1 MQDRCMGNVHLSLH
15 YEGQVRGN
23 GGRMKTELQ
32 ANVLSVN
39 TVKKAMPSCMVYALV
54 QSMTFMVDTIV
65 AGHFLGTNAVSAIAL
80 GMPIIGLM
88 LAFTGM
94 ILQGGFLKLLNAMGR
109 NDMEDYHRI
118 FSLALFFTIIVDCIF
133 LVLCIF
139 GTDGVLAAAGAG
151 KAASEAVDMGRI
163 YVRTAC
169 LEILFFAL
177 GSLFQ
182 LVIATYGYQTDR
194 MVSSVVCV
202 VVNVVTSVLLIQV
215 LPDDIKIAGLG
226 LGSAF
231 GTLAQLIA
239 SYVMIR
245 RRNIRLRFRFY
256 RPDRKNVLD
265 TLDMLR
271 RGFPSSVDNM
281 LDSVSGSI
289 VNHIILSVFAEG
301 TAVLALVAIIKTI
314 SSIVRT
320 VGRGTF
326 YASEPLIGIL
336 SGGKDNEGI
345 KKTFITA
352 LKYGVLYAA
361 GLAVILFA
369 IRYPLLSFYNMTGNV
384 DADTGIILI
393 AISGIVIVFSF
404 AFNAVYE
411 STGHLLLSLAI
422 AVIPDSILYPLF
434 IPVVAK
440 TIGITGV
447 WLAMGFNFI
456 PFFIVYYLIFAV
468 VHKKLRV
475 PLVRLLALKED
486 DRMAELDVSVP
497 VEAKDVT
504 FISEKLQSFLDENGV
519 AKGLAYKTALC
530 TEEIAAD
537 YIEYRKNS
545 KNPDKKTYMDIK
557 VFRSGEKVEIVLRN
571 YDEPYNPLVFEKD
584 DESFAKIGITMVQK
598 ICREISYSYA
608 YHLNVVSIIMDS
620 H

>member
-1 MQDRCMGNVHLSLH
+1 
-15 YEGQVRGN
+15 
-23 GGRMKTELQ
+23 MKTELQ
-32 ANVLSVN
+32 ANVLSAN

-118 FSLALFFTIIVDCIF
+118 FSLALLFTIIIDCIF

-139 GTDGVLAAAGAG
+139 GTDGVLAVAGAG
-151 KAASEAVDMGRI
+151 KAAPEAVELGRI

-194 MVSSVVCV
+194 MVSSVICV
-202 VVNVVTSVLLIQV
+202 VVNVVTSIILLQV
-215 LPDDIKIAGLG
+215 LPDNIKIAGLG
-226 LGSAF
+226 IGSAL

-256 RPDRKNVLD
+256 RPNRKNVVD
-265 TLDMLR
+265 ALDMLR

-281 LDSVSGSI
+281 LDSVSGSV
-289 VNHIILSVFAEG
+289 VNHIILSVFSNG
-301 TAVLALVAIIKTI
+301 TDVLALVAIIKTI

-320 VGRGTF
+320 IGRGTF
-326 YASEPLIGIL
+326 YACEPLIGIL

-352 LKYGVLYAA
+352 LKYGIIYAA
-361 GLAVILFA
+361 GLAVVLIA
-369 IRYPLLSFYNMTGNV
+369 IRYPLLSFYNMTG
-384 DADTGIILI
+384 DADADLGIILI

-411 STGHLLLSLAI
+411 STGHLLLSLTV
-422 AVIPDSILYPLF
+422 AVIPDSIIYPLL
-434 IPVVAK
+434 IPVAAK
-440 TIGITGV
+440 TIGITGI

-468 VHKKLRV
+468 VLKKLRV

-486 DRMAELDVSVP
+486 DDRTAELDVSVP
-497 VEAKDVT
+497 AEAQDVT
-504 FISEKLQSFLDENGV
+504 FISEKLQNFLGKNGV
-519 AKGLAYKTALC
+519 DKGIAYKTALC
-530 TEEIAAD
+530 MEEIAAD
-537 YIEYRKNS
+537 YIEHRKNS
-545 KNPDKKTYMDIK
+545 KKTDKKSYMDIK
-557 VFRSGEKVEIVLRN
+557 VFRSVKKIEIVLRN
-571 YDEPYNPLVFEKD
+571 YDEPYNPLVFEQDK
-584 DESFAKIGITMVQK
+584 ESFSKIGITMVQK
-598 ICREISYSYA
+598 ICRDISYSYA
-608 YHLNVVSIIMDS
+608 YHLNVVSIVMDS
-620 H
+620 R